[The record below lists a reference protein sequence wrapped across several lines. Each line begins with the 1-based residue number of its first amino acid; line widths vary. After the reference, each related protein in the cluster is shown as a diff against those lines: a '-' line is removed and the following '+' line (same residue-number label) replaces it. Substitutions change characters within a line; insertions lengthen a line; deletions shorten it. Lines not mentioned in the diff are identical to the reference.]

1 MTLISKVLTHA
12 ISNLSRKNTGH
23 DQEATQMIKTKSQK
37 RKKGWKGRC
46 REGESALLS
55 NFHANEG
62 NACAC
67 MHVCSAVVLDGSH
80 VNAN

>member
-37 RKKGWKGRC
+37 KERGMEKEMQ
-46 REGESALLS
+46 REGKRVCRISMQMRA
-55 NFHANEG
+55 
-62 NACAC
+62 
-67 MHVCSAVVLDGSH
+67 MHVHVCMCVLVQWFLMGRR
-80 VNAN
+80 